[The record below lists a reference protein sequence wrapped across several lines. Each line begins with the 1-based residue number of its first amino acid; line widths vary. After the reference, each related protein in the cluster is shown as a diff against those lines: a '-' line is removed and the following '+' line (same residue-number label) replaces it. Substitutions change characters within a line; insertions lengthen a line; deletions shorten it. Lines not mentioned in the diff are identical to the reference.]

1 MSRIAYLFPGQGSQ
15 YIGMGREFYDTYP
28 EAQAVWKLADKV
40 LQNLYWQDKREAQ
53 AESGHPYSM
62 EQLTFEENPYIN
74 ITEYT
79 QIAMLTMEVA
89 ILKVLEAKG
98 LKAEMAAGL
107 SLGEYGALAASGVME
122 LPDLFRI
129 IRMRGIYMQEA
140 YPEGGAMTAVL
151 GLDGDAVAA
160 ICERTAKETG
170 KVVSVANYNCP
181 GQIVITGEAD
191 AVAAASEALKEAG
204 AKRCIPLKV
213 SGPFH
218 SALLKTAGEQLAEEL
233 KSVKLSTPW
242 IPYVSNVTADYV
254 IDVSQVAELLKQQVS
269 SPVHFTQSVERMIAD
284 GVDTFVEIGPGKTL
298 SGFVRKIDRNV
309 KVYNPL
315 KGQRTVPLSPVKKCG
330 RTIGRRI
337 EKRQAD
343 NPLDPLCVQRNS
355 GLCDRCVT
363 GGGTVETTGIQS
375 RTFHPERRADDRRWR
390 GYFHRDRP
398 GEDAQQ
404 LRP

>member
-15 YIGMGREFYDTYP
+15 YIGMGKEFYDTYP

-53 AESGHPYSM
+53 ADSGHPYSM

-107 SLGEYGALAASGVME
+107 SLGEYGALAAAGVME

-191 AVAAASEALKEAG
+191 AVEAASEALKEAG
-204 AKRCIPLKV
+204 AKRCVPLKV
-213 SGPFH
+213 SGPF
-218 SALLKTAGEQLAEEL
+218 
-233 KSVKLSTPW
+233 
-242 IPYVSNVTADYV
+242 
-254 IDVSQVAELLKQQVS
+254 
-269 SPVHFTQSVERMIAD
+269 
-284 GVDTFVEIGPGKTL
+284 
-298 SGFVRKIDRNV
+298 
-309 KVYNPL
+309 
-315 KGQRTVPLSPVKKCG
+315 SPVKKCR
-330 RTIGRRI
+330 RTAGRRI
-337 EKRQAD
+337 EKRQAV
-343 NPLDPLCVQRNS
+343 NPLDSLCVQRYS

-363 GGGTVETTGIQS
+363 GCGTAETTGIQS
-375 RTFHPERRADDRRWR
+375 RSFHSERRADDRRWC
-390 GYFHRDRP
+390 GYFHRDRS
-398 GEDAQQ
+398 GEDTQQ
-404 LRP
+404 LRTEN

>member
-15 YIGMGREFYDTYP
+15 YIGMGKEFHDTYP

-40 LQNLYWQDKREAQ
+40 LQNLYWQDKREVQ

-107 SLGEYGALAASGVME
+107 SLGEYGALAAAGVME

-191 AVAAASEALKEAG
+191 AVEAASEALKEAG
-204 AKRCIPLKV
+204 AKEVHVRISAPPFLWPCYFGTDIPAREQLIAYNRSIEDIRNLIGADSLGYLRIERLKEMV
-213 SGPFH
+213 SGLPICEGCFTGTYPL
-218 SALLKTAGEQLAEEL
+218 APPTEDIRGE
-233 KSVKLSTPW
+233 
-242 IPYVSNVTADYV
+242 Y
-254 IDVSQVAELLKQQVS
+254 
-269 SPVHFTQSVERMIAD
+269 ER
-284 GVDTFVEIGPGKTL
+284 
-298 SGFVRKIDRNV
+298 
-309 KVYNPL
+309 
-315 KGQRTVPLSPVKKCG
+315 
-330 RTIGRRI
+330 
-337 EKRQAD
+337 
-343 NPLDPLCVQRNS
+343 
-355 GLCDRCVT
+355 
-363 GGGTVETTGIQS
+363 
-375 RTFHPERRADDRRWR
+375 
-390 GYFHRDRP
+390 
-398 GEDAQQ
+398 
-404 LRP
+404 